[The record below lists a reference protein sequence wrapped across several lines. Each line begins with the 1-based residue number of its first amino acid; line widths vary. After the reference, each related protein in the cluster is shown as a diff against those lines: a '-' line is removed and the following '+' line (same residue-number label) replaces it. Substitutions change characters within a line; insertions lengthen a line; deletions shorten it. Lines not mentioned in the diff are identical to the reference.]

1 MKLLFDQNLSPRLV
15 ERLNDIFP
23 NSTHVSLEGLDSSS
37 DNEVWKWSHENGFTI
52 VTKDADFS
60 ELSTLRG
67 FPPKVIWIRAGNC
80 TIAQIEKLIRIHSET
95 IQKMQDDPNV
105 GILLLQ

>member
-15 ERLNDIFP
+15 ERLTDIFP
-23 NSTHVSLEGLDSSS
+23 DSTHVYLKGLDRAT
-37 DNEVWKWSHENGFTI
+37 DDVAWKWAHEHGFTI
-52 VTKDADFS
+52 VTKDADFN

-67 FPPKVIWIRAGNC
+67 FPPKIIWIRAGNR
-80 TIAQIEKLIRIHSET
+80 TTAQIERLIRVHYKA
-95 IQKMQDDPNV
+95 IQQMHEDPTA